1 MSASRSQEF
10 PRRAVRALQTFLSME
25 AAAGILLIAAAVLA
39 LALANTPLAGLYEDF
54 RHFPVQVRIGSV
66 DIDKPLLL
74 WINDGLMAVF
84 FLLVALEIK
93 REVLSGQLSSR
104 AQLIQP
110 LLCAFGGIAVPAA
123 IFAWI
128 NRLDPEALRGWAIP
142 AATDIAF
149 ALGILS
155 LLGSRVPM
163 AMKLL
168 LSTIAVLDDLAAILI
183 IAVFYT
189 EQLSAPAL
197 MAALVALTSMIAMNR
212 LGVRAVTPYLL
223 LGAVMWV
230 CVLKSGVHA
239 TLAGVATGLLIPH
252 LDKRNAIDDEA
263 EDSPLERLEH
273 ALHPW
278 VAYAILP
285 VFAFANAGLTLIGLR
300 ASELL
305 SPLPLGI
312 ALGLLIGKP
321 VGIVGAAML
330 GHWLGWA
337 RLHAEIPFHAIV
349 GVAMLCGIGF
359 TMSLFIASLAFDGR
373 PEMGEH
379 AVLGVLSG
387 SVISAVLGY
396 LWLRMV
402 LRDPPVRTG

>member
-1 MSASRSQEF
+1 
-10 PRRAVRALQTFLSME
+10 ME
-25 AAAGILLIAAAVLA
+25 ASAGILLIIAAAFA
-39 LALANTPLAGLYEDF
+39 LVLANTPWAGLYEGF
-54 RHFPVQVRIGSV
+54 RLLPVQIRVGAV
-66 DIDKPLLL
+66 NIDKPLLL
-74 WINDGLMAVF
+74 WINDGLMAIF

-104 AQLIQP
+104 SQLVQP
-110 LLCAFGGIAVPAA
+110 LLCALGGLAVPAV
-123 IFAWI
+123 IYSWI
-128 NRLDPEALRGWAIP
+128 NQGDAEAMRGWAIP

-189 EQLSAPAL
+189 DQLSAPAL
-197 MAALVALTSMIAMNR
+197 IAALIALTLMVTINR
-212 LGVRAVTPYLL
+212 LGVRTLTPYLL
-223 LGAVMWV
+223 LGAIMWV

-252 LDKRNAIDDEA
+252 VDKHNAVDDEI
-263 EDSPLERLEH
+263 EHSPLESLEH

-278 VAYAILP
+278 VAYGILP
-285 VFAFANAGLTLIGLR
+285 LFAFANAGLSLIGLQ
-300 ASELL
+300 ASELI

-312 ALGLLIGKP
+312 ALGLMLGKP
-321 VGIVGAAML
+321 IGVVGAALL

-337 RLHAEIPFHAIV
+337 RLHADIPFRAIV
-349 GVAMLCGIGF
+349 GVGMLCGIGF

-373 PEMGEH
+373 PQMGES

-387 SVISAVLGY
+387 SVLSALLGY
-396 LWLRMV
+396 VWLRMT
-402 LRDPPVRTG
+402 LPARPVQD

>member
-1 MSASRSQEF
+1 
-10 PRRAVRALQTFLSME
+10 ME
-25 AAAGILLIAAAVLA
+25 ASAGILLIIAAALA
-39 LALANTPLAGLYEDF
+39 MALANTPLAALYEEF

-66 DIDKPLLL
+66 DVDKPLLL
-74 WINDGLMAVF
+74 WINDGLMAIF

-110 LLCAFGGIAVPAA
+110 LLCAVGGVAVPAA
-123 IFAWI
+123 IYVWI
-128 NRLDPEALRGWAIP
+128 NRADTEALRGWAIP

-168 LSTIAVLDDLAAILI
+168 LSTIAVLDDLVAILI

-189 EQLSAPAL
+189 DQLSAPAL
-197 MAALVALTSMIAMNR
+197 IAALIALTLMVTFNR
-212 LGVRAVTPYLL
+212 LGVRTLTPYLL

-239 TLAGVATGLLIPH
+239 TLAGVATGLMIPH
-252 LDKRNAIDDEA
+252 FDKHNAIDDEI
-263 EDSPLERLEH
+263 EHSPLEALEH

-285 VFAFANAGLTLIGLR
+285 VFAFANAGLTLNGLQ

-321 VGIVGAAML
+321 IGVIGAALL
-330 GHWLGWA
+330 GHGLGWA
-337 RLHAEIPFHAIV
+337 RLHEEIPLKAVV
-349 GVAMLCGIGF
+349 GVGMLCGIGF
-359 TMSLFIASLAFDGR
+359 TMSLFIGSLAFDGR
-373 PEMGEH
+373 PAVSES
-379 AVLGVLSG
+379 AVLGVLLG
-387 SVISAVLGY
+387 SLLSACLGY
-396 LWLRMV
+396 AWLRIV
-402 LRDPPVRTG
+402 LPVRPDQSV